1 MAEIHPTAIIEK
13 GAELGKD
20 VTVGPYSIIGP
31 HAILQDRVTVKAHVV
46 VDGFTTLQE
55 GVTIWPGAV
64 LGSKPQDLKY
74 RGEKTYVI
82 IGKNTEIREFVTV
95 NSSCGEETVVSIGEG
110 CLLMAYCHVAHNC
123 EVGNHVIMSNGATLA
138 GHVTVEDHAIIGG
151 LSAVHQFCRI
161 GTYAMVG
168 GMSGVAQDIA
178 PYTIGAGRPYRIAGL
193 NLVGLKRHGFS
204 LEKRK
209 ALTGAFRLLF
219 RNDLLLQEA
228 LQKIE
233 KEVEPT
239 PEVLHLLEFCRA
251 SKRGVTGAGGQELQ
265 DNEMEKEQKTVAC
278 PS

>member
-1 MAEIHPTAIIEK
+1 MVQIHPTAIIEK
-13 GAELGKD
+13 GAEIGSD
-20 VTVGPYSIIGP
+20 VTVGPYSIIG
-31 HAILQDRVTVKAHVV
+31 ANCILEDRVQVKAHVV
-46 VDGFTTLQE
+46 IDGHTRLKE

-64 LGSKPQDLKY
+64 IGTKPQDLKY
-74 RGEKTYVI
+74 RGEKTYVV

-95 NSSCGEETVVSIGEG
+95 NSSCGEETAVIIGEG

-138 GHVTVEDHAIIGG
+138 GHVIVEDHVIIAG

-161 GTYAMVG
+161 GTHAMVG
-168 GMSGVAQDIA
+168 GMSGVSQDIA
-178 PYTIGAGRPYRIAGL
+178 PYTLGAGRPYRIAGL

-204 LEKRK
+204 LETRK

-228 LQKIE
+228 LLKIE
-233 KEVEPT
+233 KEIEPI

-251 SKRGVTGAGGQELQ
+251 SKRGITGAGGQELQ